1 MLRTF
6 AKHFLFSMSYTI
18 DQQTLSERILSIVRI
33 IAVPSGLYIFLS
45 FIILAFL
52 YVIGFSTVLGSFAEL
67 VKISADPARLEELIL
82 TNSTGILMLNVILS
96 IILQYLLSG
105 IYGMIKASESTAIIG
120 LGSAYRTL
128 FSLRGLKALN
138 VIIAV
143 QLLSSS
149 LSYLLDAAGF
159 GLVGFAL
166 GILLQFL
173 TYFVVP
179 AIYADNRG
187 LWNSLNFSVRT
198 VNEKPG
204 LLFVFMTI
212 TYILSLAGFLF
223 LGIGIIFTLPLNY
236 IVSYSLY
243 SHISGQFRN

>member
-18 DQQTLSERILSIVRI
+18 DQQQLSERIFSIVKI

-52 YVIGFSTVLGSFAEL
+52 YMTGFSVALGSFAEL
-67 VKISADPARLEELIL
+67 VKISDPKVLEELIL
-82 TNSTGILMLNVILS
+82 TNSAEILVLNIVLS
-96 IILQYLLSG
+96 IFFHYLLSG
-105 IYGMIKASESTAIIG
+105 IYGMIKSSETSAIVG
-120 LGSAYRTL
+120 LGSAYKAL
-128 FSLRGLKALN
+128 FSLKGLKALN
-138 VIIAV
+138 VIIII
-143 QLLSSS
+143 QLLSSTF
-149 LSYLLDAAGF
+149 SYFLDAAGF
-159 GLVGFAL
+159 SLVGFAL
-166 GILLQFL
+166 GILIQFL

-179 AIYADNRG
+179 AIYADNQG
-187 LWNSLNFSVRT
+187 IWNSLNFSVKT

-212 TYILSLAGFLF
+212 TYLLSLAGLLF

-243 SHISGQFRN
+243 SHISVQFKN